1 VPCNSLALL
10 PCGSATGEERL
21 GCISVKAALQQTA
34 TEKIMRAVR
43 TNADMF
49 ERPCF
54 RRRRSGFPIPFP
66 ENYRALCAKTFS
78 VGFIDR
84 GACADIERRG
94 ERILKRELARAEEA
108 ERDPKYARKCRVR
121 AARCRRTLGLC

>member
-1 VPCNSLALL
+1 M
-10 PCGSATGEERL
+10 
-21 GCISVKAALQQTA
+21 
-34 TEKIMRAVR
+34 MRAVR

-78 VGFIDR
+78 VGFMYR
-84 GACADIERRG
+84 GAGADIGRRG
-94 ERILKRELARAEEA
+94 EWILKRRLARVDEA
-108 ERDPKYARKCRVR
+108 ERGPKYAREYRFRTV
-121 AARCRRTLGLC
+121 RCRRTLGLC